1 MDNKQDLRVIK
12 LNEIARAL
20 TASER
25 GRMSERRRE
34 RYWQAASSAI
44 AAKVNRQ
51 LRLKGISRTDFAELL
66 GVTPANVTRYL
77 NGKTNLELRTI
88 VEMERVLGIRIINR
102 DVVPTAEKVPATPVC
117 LQIRYD
123 WSECSLPENDFFEV
137 KLSKSGNIDSK
148 KILSIDEYA

>member
-12 LNEIARAL
+12 LNEIARDL

-25 GRMSERRRE
+25 ERMSERRRE
-34 RYWQAASSAI
+34 RYWQVASSAI

-88 VEMERVLGIRIINR
+88 VEMERVLNIRIIDMNL
-102 DVVPTAEKVPATPVC
+102 E
-117 LQIRYD
+117 
-123 WSECSLPENDFFEV
+123 
-137 KLSKSGNIDSK
+137 
-148 KILSIDEYA
+148 